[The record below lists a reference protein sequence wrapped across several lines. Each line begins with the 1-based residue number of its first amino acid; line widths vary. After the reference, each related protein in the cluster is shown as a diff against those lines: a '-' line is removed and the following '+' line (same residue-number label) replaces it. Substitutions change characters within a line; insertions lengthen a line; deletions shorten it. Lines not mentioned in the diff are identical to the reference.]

1 MKNVLNKISNQLE
14 TLGTVVSNAVSKAV
28 QEDREKIV
36 TKLTEISVKIDKQ
49 PPTNILE
56 NGKMTVQSE
65 MTCSGPSLKSNKMML
80 QNINKSLTNMAK
92 TVFLSEHK
100 FLLEKTAEELVKKT
114 IETIGLTRPEEIPED
129 QYLRE
134 CCEQAQKVYSG
145 QRHQLQS
152 NMRNKF
158 MSKYKY
164 IRN

>member
-1 MKNVLNKISNQLE
+1 
-14 TLGTVVSNAVSKAV
+14 
-28 QEDREKIV
+28 
-36 TKLTEISVKIDKQ
+36 
-49 PPTNILE
+49 
-56 NGKMTVQSE
+56 MTVQSE
-65 MTCSGPSLKSNKMML
+65 MTCSGPSLKSNKLIL

-134 CCEQAQKVYSG
+134 CCEQAQKIYSG

-164 IRN
+164 IWKIILWLYRNILTMNSILHYTCTQATRNTQWRRLIHKHAKNTIELSPGRSQVLSD